1 MESRDTV
8 DSADSTTPPPA
19 EPQPLPLPPG
29 YEPPGYEPTA
39 LGSAAPT
46 PQPYTPA
53 PYPPTPYSP
62 QPYYPQPY
70 QSGTWAPPM
79 PAPSGRPAARRGWI
93 VPAAILVLL
102 VLIAGAFAIGQGV
115 GSSAANNNPAVANI
129 GTDGPRVNVPASAQD
144 LQQTLITVVH
154 TVQPSVVEVTSRGG
168 QGGAIGSGVVLT
180 KDGYIA
186 TNDHVVAGFSTY
198 TVTLS
203 NGDQKS
209 ATLVGADPQDDLAVL
224 KVSAGTL
231 QPLAFADSSK
241 VQVGEFAIALGSP
254 LGFQQSA
261 TFGIVSALN
270 RSASEGQGGP
280 AAVLTG
286 LVQTSAPINPGNS
299 GGALVDLQGQLIG
312 IPTLAAA
319 DPQSGTAAE
328 GIGFAIPSNRVKFVA
343 QQLIQQGHLTNT
355 GQGFIGVRG
364 ADVTPQLAAANGLS
378 VQSGVLVSAFANDA
392 SGKSPAQQAG
402 VRTGDI
408 ITAVN
413 GQTVNDNGD
422 LASALISL
430 SPGTQV
436 TLSIQRG
443 NSQLSVKVTLGE
455 RPTNLQG

>member
-1 MESRDTV
+1 M
-8 DSADSTTPPPA
+8 
-19 EPQPLPLPPG
+19 
-29 YEPPGYEPTA
+29 
-39 LGSAAPT
+39 
-46 PQPYTPA
+46 
-53 PYPPTPYSP
+53 
-62 QPYYPQPY
+62 
-70 QSGTWAPPM
+70 
-79 PAPSGRPAARRGWI
+79 
-93 VPAAILVLL
+93 
-102 VLIAGAFAIGQGV
+102 
-115 GSSAANNNPAVANI
+115 
-129 GTDGPRVNVPASAQD
+129 
-144 LQQTLITVVH
+144 
-154 TVQPSVVEVTSRGG
+154 
-168 QGGAIGSGVVLT
+168 
-180 KDGYIA
+180 
-186 TNDHVVAGFSTY
+186 
-198 TVTLS
+198 
-203 NGDQKS
+203 
-209 ATLVGADPQDDLAVL
+209 
-224 KVSAGTL
+224 
-231 QPLAFADSSK
+231 
-241 VQVGEFAIALGSP
+241 
-254 LGFQQSA
+254 
-261 TFGIVSALN
+261 
-270 RSASEGQGGP
+270 
-280 AAVLTG
+280 LTG

-364 ADVTPQLAAANGLS
+364 ADVTPQIAAANGLS

-413 GQTVNDNGD
+413 GQTINDNGD

-443 NSQLSVKVTLGE
+443 NSQRTVKVTLGE

>member
-8 DSADSTTPPPA
+8 DSGDSTTPPPA
-19 EPQPLPLPPG
+19 EPQPLPPPPG

-39 LGSAAPT
+39 PRSAAPT

-115 GSSAANNNPAVANI
+115 GSSAGNNNPAVANI

>member
-1 MESRDTV
+1 
-8 DSADSTTPPPA
+8 
-19 EPQPLPLPPG
+19 
-29 YEPPGYEPTA
+29 
-39 LGSAAPT
+39 
-46 PQPYTPA
+46 
-53 PYPPTPYSP
+53 PTPYSP

-79 PAPSGRPAARRGWI
+79 PTPSGRPAARRGWI

-102 VLIAGAFAIGQGV
+102 VLLAGAFAIGQGV
-115 GSSAANNNPAVANI
+115 GSSTANNNPAVANI

-203 NGDQKS
+203 NGDTKS

-224 KVSAGTL
+224 KISASTL

-241 VQVGEFAIALGSP
+241 VQVGEFAIALGNP

-319 DPQSGTAAE
+319 DPQSGTAAT
-328 GIGFAIPSNRVKFVA
+328 GIGFAIPSNRVKYVA
-343 QQLIQQGHLTNT
+343 QQLIQQGHLTTT

-364 ADVTPQLAAANGLS
+364 VDVTPQLAAANGLS

-402 VRTGDI
+402 VQTGDI

-413 GQTVNDNGD
+413 GKTINDNGD

-443 NSQLSVKVTLGE
+443 NSQRSVKVTLGE